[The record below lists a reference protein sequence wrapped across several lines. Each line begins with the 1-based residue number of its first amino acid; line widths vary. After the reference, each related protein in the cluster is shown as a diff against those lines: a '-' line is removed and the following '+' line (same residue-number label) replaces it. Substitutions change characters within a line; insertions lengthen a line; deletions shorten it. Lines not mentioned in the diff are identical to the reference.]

1 MPLGFKILVELGLTV
16 SKSIAPYW
24 LVDGFRFLRPIF
36 TSEGKGSFYGQNP
49 HCSVFNHY
57 AKRSLSG
64 NDPNNEKVRICF
76 QSVAIKFSLFLIEDD
91 WD

>member
-36 TSEGKGSFYGQNP
+36 TSEGKGRFLSAESTESTLY
-49 HCSVFNHY
+49 VF
-57 AKRSLSG
+57 
-64 NDPNNEKVRICF
+64 RIMT
-76 QSVAIKFSLFLIEDD
+76 
-91 WD
+91 